1 MPDMPRCV
9 GVEGDAALISPSA
22 ALPSVPVTYATV
34 FLVIPGESVRTVNP
48 ISETK
53 LGKQSVQ

>member
-34 FLVIPGESVRTVNP
+34 FLVPGESVRTVNP

>member
-34 FLVIPGESVRTVNP
+34 FLVPGESVRRV
-48 ISETK
+48 
-53 LGKQSVQ
+53 GVQ

>member
-34 FLVIPGESVRTVNP
+34 CTRGISPSRTVNP
-48 ISETK
+48 ISESD
-53 LGKQSVQ
+53 Q